1 MSGRAGDHIAI
12 AALCDEPI
20 DPAAV
25 IAAVSRPGNGGVAVF
40 IGTVRDLADG
50 RAVTGLDYS
59 AYREM
64 AEREMTAVVAEAARL
79 ADGVDVAA
87 VHRVGSLAI
96 GDVAVVIAAAHA
108 HRAAAF
114 EACRYAIDEIKRR
127 VPIWKAER
135 YADGSEAWVG
145 SPVGAADVVQ

>member
-1 MSGRAGDHIAI
+1 MTI
-12 AALCDEPI
+12 EPRHPVASASLSQTAI

-40 IGTVRDLADG
+40 IGTVRDVADS

-59 AYREM
+59 AYIEM
-64 AEREMTAVVAEAARL
+64 AEREMAAIVAEAASGD
-79 ADGVDVAA
+79 DGVDVAA

-114 EACRYAIDEIKRR
+114 DACRYVIEEIKRR

-135 YADGSEAWVG
+135 YADGTDAWVG
-145 SPVGAADVVQ
+145 SPIAPAEQAS

>member
-1 MSGRAGDHIAI
+1 MTSRSSGSARVASLSETA
-12 AALCDEPI
+12 I

-25 IAAVSRPGNGGVAVF
+25 IAAVSKPGNGGIAVF
-40 IGTVRDLADG
+40 IGTVRDIAEG
-50 RAVTGLDYS
+50 RPVVGLDYS
-59 AYREM
+59 AYVEM
-64 AEREMTAVVAEAARL
+64 AEREMASIVAEACAL
-79 ADGVDVAA
+79 DVGIDVAA

-114 EACRYAIDEIKRR
+114 DACRYVIEESKRR

-135 YADGSEAWVG
+135 YADGTDAWVG
-145 SPVGAADVVQ
+145 STIAPAEQAS

>member
-1 MSGRAGDHIAI
+1 MSDRSCDRVAI
-12 AALCDEPI
+12 ASLSETAI

-25 IAAVSRPGNGGVAVF
+25 IATVAKPGNGGIAVF
-40 IGTVRDLADG
+40 VGTVRDVADG

-59 AYREM
+59 AYVEM
-64 AEREMTAVVAEAARL
+64 AEREMAAIVTEATKTD
-79 ADGVDVAA
+79 DGVDVAA

-114 EACRYAIDEIKRR
+114 DACRYVIEEIKRR

-135 YADGSEAWVG
+135 YADGTDAWVG
-145 SPVGAADVVQ
+145 SAIVPVEQAS